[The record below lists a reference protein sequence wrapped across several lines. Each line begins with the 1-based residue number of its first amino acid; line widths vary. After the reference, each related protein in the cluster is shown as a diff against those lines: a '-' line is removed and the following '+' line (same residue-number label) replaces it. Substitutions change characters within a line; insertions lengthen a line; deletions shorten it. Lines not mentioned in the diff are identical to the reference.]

1 MDFEIIESEQ
11 EYVAFKRRLDGR
23 FGAVIPELRN
33 EPNFFPVLMT
43 YCFVNDLNGAGVNL
57 KHISLEKLKKLLT
70 ERS

>member
-23 FGAVIPELRN
+23 FGAVFHELRN
-33 EPNFFPVLMT
+33 EPNFPVLMT